1 MEEADDDTSSDVIC
15 KELCVVAN
23 VLYDESKQ
31 CENRYKEILQKIKDK
46 AKSAISHIL
55 VPKTVAATKWLKSL
69 NAPSEVI
76 TYDEF
81 LEIFFHIYETE
92 GRLDFDSR
100 TLMLR
105 PKDAKILGL
114 HPDTPLSIYVFLGNL
129 PQVFS

>member
-1 MEEADDDTSSDVIC
+1 MEEDDDTSSDIIC
-15 KELCVVAN
+15 KELCVVAK
-23 VLYDESKQ
+23 VLYNESKE
-31 CENRYKEILQKIKDK
+31 CESRYKDILQKIKDK
-46 AKSAISHIL
+46 SKSTTSHIL
-55 VPKTVAATKWLKSL
+55 LPKTVTATKWLKSL

-81 LEIFFHIYETE
+81 LDVFFDLYERE

-114 HPDTPLSIYVFLGNL
+114 HPDTPTSIYVFLGNL